1 MLHRVKELTGDTIA
15 ARDGEIGRVDGVY
28 FDDEGWRVRYLVVDT
43 GGWLA
48 GRKVL
53 ISPIAI
59 DRSRSSESAIA
70 VGLTREQVE
79 HSPGI
84 DADKPVS
91 RQYEE
96 AYARYYGYPQ
106 YWAPPE
112 AFAVAGLAPDAK
124 AVRELKEAERKAG
137 ESHLRASG
145 EVIGYSIQAADGA
158 VGHLEDLVVDD
169 RNWAIADLVVDT
181 RNWLPGKKVRIP
193 PSAVEDID
201 WRSREVK
208 LRMDRREIEQRAPAA

>member
-15 ARDGEIGRVDGVY
+15 ASDGEIGRVDEVY

-59 DRSRSSESAIA
+59 DRSRSTESAIA

-84 DADKPVS
+84 DADKP
-91 RQYEE
+91 
-96 AYARYYGYPQ
+96 
-106 YWAPPE
+106 
-112 AFAVAGLAPDAK
+112 PDAK
-124 AVRELKEAERKAG
+124 AVRELKQAERKAG

-158 VGHLEDLVVDD
+158 VGHLDDLVVDD

-181 RNWLPGKKVRIP
+181 RNWLPGKKVLVS
-193 PSAVEDID
+193 PSAVEEVD

-208 LRMDRREIEQRAPAA
+208 LRMDRREVEQRAPAA